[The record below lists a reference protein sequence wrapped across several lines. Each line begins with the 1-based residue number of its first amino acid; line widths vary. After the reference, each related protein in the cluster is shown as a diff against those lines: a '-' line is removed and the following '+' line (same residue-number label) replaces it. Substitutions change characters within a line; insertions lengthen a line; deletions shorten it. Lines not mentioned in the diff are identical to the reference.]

1 MQMSDDAVESS
12 QEPATE
18 NKQEPGIVEEEAEQ
32 AATPERREEIRN
44 GVASGHWWLL
54 QDAPAELKADKEIV
68 MNAVRCNGRSLEHCA
83 DCMQSDREVVLAAV
97 AQDGIAL
104 KFVHESLRG
113 DREVV
118 LQAVSHSG
126 GALHWASDE
135 MKADREVVMRAVR
148 KEGGALECASEEL
161 RGQADIVETAIKTK
175 REMLQFATPE
185 LLMNGDFLL
194 NCLNSMDCWDKIDS
208 NYLQHCSQDTLE
220 IIAEKVKPKYVLK
233 VSMLSGK
240 SCIIVSHGGNSSKS
254 IRWTS
259 ARFLGL
265 GAQQYP
271 AGRLILPGGM
281 APEESP
287 IDKWEG
293 VEAGLVN
300 EVQLVLRY
308 GDDPQHM
315 QGI

>member
-1 MQMSDDAVESS
+1 MHIGDEVIENA
-12 QEPATE
+12 QETGPA
-18 NKQEPGIVEEEAEQ
+18 EEEAEDT
-32 AATPERREEIRN
+32 ATPERREAITT
-44 GVASGHWWLL
+44 GVANGHWWLL
-54 QDAPAELKADKEIV
+54 QDAPGELKADKEIV
-68 MNAVRCNGRSLEHCA
+68 MTAVRCNGRSLEHCA
-83 DCMQSDREVVLAAV
+83 DCMRCDREVVLAAV

-104 KFVHESLRG
+104 KFVNESLRG

-135 MKADREVVMRAVR
+135 LKADREVVMRAVK
-148 KEGGALECASEEL
+148 KEGSALECASEEL
-161 RGQADIVETAIKTK
+161 RGHADIVETAIKTK

-194 NCLNSMDCWDKIDS
+194 NCLNSMNCWDKIDS
-208 NYLQHCSQDTLE
+208 NYLQHCSRDTLE
-220 IIAEKVKPKYVLK
+220 IIAAKVKPKYVLK
-233 VSMLSGK
+233 VSMLSAK

-254 IRWTS
+254 IRWTA

-265 GAQQYP
+265 AAQQYP
-271 AGRLILPGGM
+271 AGRLVLPCGM

-293 VEAGLVN
+293 IETGQVN

-308 GDDPQHM
+308 GDDPQQMH
-315 QGI
+315 GI